1 MLKIKDVIKAI
12 EEYAPLEN
20 QASYDNCGLL
30 YGDLNWDYK
39 GALVTLDTSIDV
51 VKEAVSKGINLI
63 IEHHPS
69 IFMPIKKL
77 NVEIPKH
84 QALVYAIK
92 NDVAIYS
99 AHTSVDFTEGG
110 LNDKVMQLL
119 GCVSYSTANGNLSDM
134 RVGDLN
140 SPISLNEFVEN
151 IKSIFNDKHVTY
163 VGESNKMI
171 KKIAVI
177 NGGGGSQEGEVYNAL
192 YTGAD
197 VFISGDFKYNVLRLA
212 KDLGYAVIVFGH
224 YDSEMPFINLI
235 KEQLTNKGIGNVYGA
250 TTCTNPLN

>member
-1 MLKIKDVIKAI
+1 MLRIKDVIRI
-12 EEYAPLEN
+12 LEEYAPLDN

-30 YGDLNWDYK
+30 YGDLNWEYK
-39 GALVTLDTSIDV
+39 GALITLDTSVEV
-51 VKEAVSKGINLI
+51 VKEAIRRGVNLI

-69 IFMPIKKL
+69 IFVPIKKI

-84 QALVYAIK
+84 QAIVYAIK
-92 NDVAIYS
+92 NDIAIYS
-99 AHTSVDFTEGG
+99 AHTSVDFAEGG
-110 LNDKVMQLL
+110 LNDRTMELI

-134 RVGDLN
+134 RVGELSD
-140 SPISLNEFVEN
+140 SISLSDLVDRIKNVFDDKN
-151 IKSIFNDKHVTY
+151 IAY
-163 VGESNKMI
+163 VGDSKNI
-171 KKIAVI
+171 VKKIAVI
-177 NGGGGSQEGEVYNAL
+177 NGGGGSQESEIYNAL
-192 YTGAD
+192 AVGAD

-212 KDLGYAVIVFGH
+212 KDLGYAVIVLGH